1 MGPVNKLTEYLAG
14 KPIIAHVIDAAL
26 EAHVGTVIAV
36 TGHEAQAVRTAID
49 GRPIVVTHN
58 NNYSK
63 GLSSSLKCGLKALP
77 PDVDAVL
84 VLLGDMPGVTADHI
98 NRLIEAYDPVEG
110 RQIVVATHKGKR
122 GNPVLWDKRFIPEMM
137 AIEGD
142 TGARAL
148 IRTHADLTAEVE
160 MLDDAVLI
168 DIDTPDELNNAR
180 KQRRSAE

>member
-1 MGPVNKLTEYLAG
+1 M
-14 KPIIAHVIDAAL
+14 
-26 EAHVGTVIAV
+26 
-36 TGHEAQAVRTAID
+36 
-49 GRPIVVTHN
+49 
-58 NNYSK
+58 
-63 GLSSSLKCGLKALP
+63 P